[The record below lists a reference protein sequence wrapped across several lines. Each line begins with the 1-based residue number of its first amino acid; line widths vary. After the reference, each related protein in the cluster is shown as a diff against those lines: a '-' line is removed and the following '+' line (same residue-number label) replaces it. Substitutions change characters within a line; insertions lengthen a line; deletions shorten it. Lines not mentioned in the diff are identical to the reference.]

1 MQNIVKEFIEK
12 KLEKSIVLEKPKDSS
27 LGHFAT
33 PVAFSLAKELKKSP
47 MILADELVLK
57 LENSELFEKIEAV
70 KGFIN
75 FTLSKSFIEKLT
87 NEALEKKDDF
97 AKGDKK
103 DKKILLEYVSANP
116 TGPLHIGHARGAVFG
131 DTLYKVGKYLGY
143 DITTEYYINDA
154 GAQMQLLGISV
165 SLAARDFIFKEKV
178 KYPESYYRGDYLIEI
193 AEKIIEKHGKDII
206 YDESRFEEMAI
217 FAKDI
222 VMQIII
228 KDLSDLGI
236 NFQNFVS
243 EKSLYSSWDKTKEV
257 LEKNGSLYTKD
268 EKVYLNSTKFGD
280 DSDRVVVRE
289 NGIPTYLAGDIIY
302 HKNKFDRNFDKYIN
316 IWGADHHG
324 YITRVKAAIEFL
336 GNDSSKLE
344 VILSQMVQLLKGGQP
359 YKMSKRAGNVILMS
373 DITSEIGSDA
383 LRFIFLTKKSDTHLE
398 FDIDMLKNQ
407 DSSNPIFYI
416 NYAHARINQ
425 VFVKSNLS
433 FEDIKDE
440 SFERLNSE
448 ALNLVYESLLLKSVL
463 EDAFSKRDMQK
474 ITEYLYNLA
483 SSVHK
488 FYNEHKI
495 IGSSEEKTYLKVL
508 SMAKLSIKTGLKLL
522 GIEAKE
528 IMYSLLFYYLTLLV
542 FENYLKNLQ
551 GYIFLYIFHSLNE

>member
-75 FTLSKSFIEKLT
+75 FTLSKSFIEKLA

-97 AKGDKK
+97 AKGEAKTE
-103 DKKILLEYVSANP
+103 KILLEYVSANP

-178 KYPESYYRGDYLIEI
+178 KYPESYYRGEYLIEI

-228 KDLSDLGI
+228 KDLGDLGI

-302 HKNKFDRNFDKYIN
+302 HKNKFDREFDKYIN

-433 FEDIKDE
+433 FEDIKNE

-495 IGSSEEKTYLKVL
+495 IGSSEERTYLKVL

-528 IMYSLLFYYLTLLV
+528 IM
-542 FENYLKNLQ
+542 
-551 GYIFLYIFHSLNE
+551 

>member
-87 NEALEKKDDF
+87 NEALEKKDNF

-103 DKKILLEYVSANP
+103 DEKILLEYVSANP

-131 DTLYKVGKYLGY
+131 DTLYKVGIYLGY

-228 KDLSDLGI
+228 KDLGDLGI

-243 EKSLYSSWDKTKEV
+243 EKSLYSSWENTKSV

-268 EKVYLNSTKFGD
+268 EKVYLSSTKFGD

-302 HKNKFDRNFDKYIN
+302 HKNKFDREFDKYIN

-373 DITSEIGSDA
+373 DITAEIGSDA

-425 VFVKSNLS
+425 VFVKAEINYDDIRDVS
-433 FEDIKDE
+433 FEE
-440 SFERLNSE
+440 LNQDG
-448 ALNLVYESLLLKSVL
+448 LNLVYEALLLESVL
-463 EDAFSKRDMQK
+463 VEAFSKRDMQK

-488 FYNEHKI
+488 FYNEHKV
-495 IGSSEEKTYLKVL
+495 IGSSEQNVYLKVL
-508 SMAKLSIKTGLKLL
+508 AIAALSINVGLSLL
-522 GIEAKE
+522 GIKAKE
-528 IMYSLLFYYLTLLV
+528 IM
-542 FENYLKNLQ
+542 
-551 GYIFLYIFHSLNE
+551 

>member
-97 AKGDKK
+97 TKGDKK
-103 DKKILLEYVSANP
+103 DEKILLEYVSANP

-178 KYPESYYRGDYLIEI
+178 KYPESYYRGEYLIEI

-222 VMQIII
+222 IMQIII
-228 KDLSDLGI
+228 KDLGDLGI
-236 NFQNFVS
+236 NFENFVS
-243 EKSLYSSWDKTKEV
+243 EKSLYSSWENTKSV

-268 EKVYLNSTKFGD
+268 EKVYLSSTKFGD

-302 HKNKFDRNFDKYIN
+302 HKNKFDREFDKYIN

-373 DITSEIGSDA
+373 DITAEIGNDA

-398 FDIDMLKNQ
+398 FDVDMLKNQ

-433 FEDIKDE
+433 FEDIKNE
-440 SFERLNSE
+440 SFEALNSE

-474 ITEYLYNLA
+474 
-483 SSVHK
+483 
-488 FYNEHKI
+488 
-495 IGSSEEKTYLKVL
+495 
-508 SMAKLSIKTGLKLL
+508 
-522 GIEAKE
+522 
-528 IMYSLLFYYLTLLV
+528 
-542 FENYLKNLQ
+542 NY
-551 GYIFLYIFHSLNE
+551 

>member
-103 DKKILLEYVSANP
+103 DEKILLEYVSANP

-178 KYPESYYRGDYLIEI
+178 KYPESYYRGEYLIEI
-193 AEKIIEKHGKDII
+193 AEKIIEKYGKDII

-228 KDLSDLGI
+228 KDLGDLGI

-243 EKSLYSSWDKTKEV
+243 EKSLYSSWENTKSV

-268 EKVYLNSTKFGD
+268 EKIYLSSTKFGD

-302 HKNKFDRNFDKYIN
+302 HKNKFDREFDKYIN

-433 FEDIKDE
+433 FEDIKNE
-440 SFERLNSE
+440 SFEKLNSE

-495 IGSSEEKTYLKVL
+495 IRSNEERTYLKVL

-528 IMYSLLFYYLTLLV
+528 IM
-542 FENYLKNLQ
+542 
-551 GYIFLYIFHSLNE
+551 

>member
-103 DKKILLEYVSANP
+103 DEKILLEYVSANP

-178 KYPESYYRGDYLIEI
+178 KYPESYYRGEYLIEI

-228 KDLSDLGI
+228 KDLGDLGI

-243 EKSLYSSWDKTKEV
+243 EKSLYSSWENTKSV

-302 HKNKFDRNFDKYIN
+302 HKNKFDREFDKYIN

-433 FEDIKDE
+433 FEDIKNE

-463 EDAFSKRDMQK
+463 EDSFSKRDMQK

-495 IGSSEEKTYLKVL
+495 IGSNEERTYLKVL

-528 IMYSLLFYYLTLLV
+528 IM
-542 FENYLKNLQ
+542 
-551 GYIFLYIFHSLNE
+551 

>member
-1 MQNIVKEFIEK
+1 MQNLVKEYIENI
-12 KLEKSIVLEKPKDSS
+12 LQTNIVLEKPKDIS
-27 LGHFAT
+27 LGHYAT
-33 PVAFSLAKELKKSP
+33 PIAFSLAKELKKSP
-47 MILADELVLK
+47 MQIADELVVK
-57 LENSELFEKIEAV
+57 LENKDLFEKIESV

-75 FTLSKSFIEKLT
+75 FTLSTKFLQSLVDI
-87 NEALEKKDDF
+87 ALKDGSSF
-97 AKGDKK
+97 AKEDKK
-103 DKKILLEYVSANP
+103 NEKILLEYVSANP
-116 TGPLHIGHARGAVFG
+116 TGPLHIGHARGAIFG
-131 DTLYKVGKYLGY
+131 DSLARVGKYLGY

-154 GAQMQLLGISV
+154 GAQMDLLGISV
-165 SLAARDFIFKEKV
+165 SLAARDFIFKETV
-178 KYPESYYRGDYLIEI
+178 EYPESYYRGEYLVDI
-193 AEKIIEKHGKDII
+193 AHQIIKKFGKDII
-206 YDESRFEEMAI
+206 YDESRFKELAI

-228 KDLSDLGI
+228 KDLKDLGVE
-236 NFQNFVS
+236 FENFVS
-243 EKSLYSSWDKTKEV
+243 EKSLYSSWDNTKDV

-268 EKVYLNSTKFGD
+268 EKVYLQSTKYGD

-344 VILSQMVQLLKGGQP
+344 VILSQMVQLLKGGEP

-373 DITSEIGSDA
+373 DVLEEIGSDA
-383 LRFIFLTKKSDTHLE
+383 LRFVFLTKKSDTHLE

-425 VFVKSNLS
+425 VFVKSGISSDDIKNIS
-433 FEDIKDE
+433 FEN
-440 SFERLNSE
+440 LNND
-448 ALNLVYESLLLKSVL
+448 ALNLVYEALLLQSILV
-463 EDAFSKRDMQK
+463 ESFNKRDIQK

-495 IGSSEEKTYLKVL
+495 IGSDDEKEYLKVL
-508 SMAKLSIKTGLKLL
+508 SMAKLSLNVGLELL
-522 GIEAKE
+522 GIKAKE
-528 IMYSLLFYYLTLLV
+528 IM
-542 FENYLKNLQ
+542 
-551 GYIFLYIFHSLNE
+551 